1 MSEPTLS
8 AEGVA
13 VQVGGRRVLE
23 SVGLNVAAG
32 EFVGL
37 VGPNGAGKTT
47 FLRAVAGLVPLAS
60 GSIRVEGAS
69 LAELG
74 AAGIARRVAYLPFGA
89 PCHWAM
95 TAERVVSLG
104 RLPFQPAWQG
114 LSAADWS
121 IIDDAMQRAEVD
133 AFARRSIDRLSAGER
148 ARVMVARALAQQ
160 PRLLLADEPTA
171 TLDPYHQLRVLEA
184 LRGIATGGG
193 AVLAV
198 FHDLSLAAR
207 FCSRLVLMKDG
218 KVSAEGP
225 PDAVLTPDNVLAT
238 YGVEMG
244 PDRAATYTLP
254 HS

>member
-1 MSEPTLS
+1 
-8 AEGVA
+8 
-13 VQVGGRRVLE
+13 
-23 SVGLNVAAG
+23 
-32 EFVGL
+32 
-37 VGPNGAGKTT
+37 
-47 FLRAVAGLVPLAS
+47 
-60 GSIRVEGAS
+60 
-69 LAELG
+69 
-74 AAGIARRVAYLPFGA
+74 
-89 PCHWAM
+89 M